1 MLASAPLASN
11 HGSSKG
17 AHATDTRTVS
27 AVGGRRRL
35 PLVSVENFRVP
46 RRRRTTDDA
55 QAVVPDEAKEV

>member
-1 MLASAPLASN
+1 M
-11 HGSSKG
+11 
-17 AHATDTRTVS
+17 TDTRTVS

-35 PLVSVENFRVP
+35 PPVSVENFRVP